1 MERPLFLPQYVSAAP
16 AIAPS
21 PADLLSCIKMI
32 TVNAILIIIKITV
45 KIIFKTATLFSSY
58 GYKLTTL
65 SSITHTRHIFNC
77 FLFPLM

>member
-32 TVNAILIIIKITV
+32 TVYIYILKLLMEGGISSHHIT
-45 KIIFKTATLFSSY
+45 
-58 GYKLTTL
+58 
-65 SSITHTRHIFNC
+65 NW
-77 FLFPLM
+77 

>member
-32 TVNAILIIIKITV
+32 TVNATLIIIKTTV
-45 KIIFKTATLFSSY
+45 KIVFYNCHDRSLL

-65 SSITHTRHIFNC
+65 IIVT
-77 FLFPLM
+77 

>member
-32 TVNAILIIIKITV
+32 TVNATLIIIKTTV
-45 KIIFKTATLFSSY
+45 KIIFTTATIVPS
-58 GYKLTTL
+58 
-65 SSITHTRHIFNC
+65 
-77 FLFPLM
+77 